1 MGIIIFI
8 LGLLIG
14 FFISSVFFQFI
25 IEDVIHE
32 FTYGDI
38 KYEKGKIKNK
48 YFTNNDEYFY
58 FLEKHKGEIKVIRIE
73 NTYNFKIKVT
83 YVIIK

>member
-1 MGIIIFI
+1 MEI
-8 LGLLIG
+8 L
-14 FFISSVFFQFI
+14 
-25 IEDVIHE
+25 
-32 FTYGDI
+32 
-38 KYEKGKIKNK
+38 KMKKGKIKKK

-58 FLEKHKGEIKVIRIE
+58 FLEKHKDEIKVIRIE

>member
-1 MGIIIFI
+1 MGI
-8 LGLLIG
+8 L
-14 FFISSVFFQFI
+14 
-25 IEDVIHE
+25 
-32 FTYGDI
+32 
-38 KYEKGKIKNK
+38 KMKKGKIKKK

-58 FLEKHKGEIKVIRIE
+58 FLEKHKEEIKVIRIE